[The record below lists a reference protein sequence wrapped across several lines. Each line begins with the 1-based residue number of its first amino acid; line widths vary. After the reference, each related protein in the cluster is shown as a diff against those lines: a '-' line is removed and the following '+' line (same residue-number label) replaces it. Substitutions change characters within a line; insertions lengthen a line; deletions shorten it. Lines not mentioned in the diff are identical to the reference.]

1 VEVVDERFTVV
12 EDTLLVD
19 DVDAVTIADVDL
31 VVLLVE
37 EGNVVEAVA
46 VAVEIE
52 LDEPSE
58 EVVKAENEE
67 DENVEVDPK
76 GVVLTE

>member
-1 VEVVDERFTVV
+1 MEVVDERFTVV

-19 DVDAVTIADVDL
+19 EFDAVTIADVDL

>member
-1 VEVVDERFTVV
+1 MEVVDERFTVV

-37 EGNVVEAVA
+37 EENVVEAVA